1 MVWHRKG
8 LVPELELPTLSTGAG
23 VDLPAVLPLTDE
35 VPQVT
40 QAVGAVLGLLGLLGC
55 HSHFSGPTVTDW
67 KLDWALDCNQI

>member
-1 MVWHRKG
+1 MVWPRKG

-40 QAVGAVLGLLGLLGC
+40 QAVGAVLGLLGC
-55 HSHFSGPTVTDW
+55 HSHSSGPTVTDW
-67 KLDWALDCNQI
+67 KLAWALDCNPM

>member
-1 MVWHRKG
+1 MSA
-8 LVPELELPTLSTGAG
+8 LSTGAG
-23 VDLPAVLPLTDE
+23 VDLLTVLSLTDE

-67 KLDWALDCNQI
+67 KQDWALDCNPM